1 MFVPGLLSQDSEEI
15 SDIPGRLRAL
25 CKGQAIRLC
34 ILDQPVEVWQNESLA
49 IARGQAERERE
60 KKRRLLGNCMAV
72 VTGLQGSCACQ
83 MEGRHIPGNDNADL
97 RYLSRLSE

>member
-1 MFVPGLLSQDSEEI
+1 MFAPGLLDQDSEEI

-49 IARGQAERERE
+49 IACGEAKGER
-60 KKRRLLGNCMAV
+60 KKKKKETLG
-72 VTGLQGSCACQ
+72 
-83 MEGRHIPGNDNADL
+83 
-97 RYLSRLSE
+97 